1 MCDGVIG
8 YGISCLQCIVTVS
21 YYECNF
27 IFDTG
32 NLCCFQLLDLDVL
45 RVFFDILDSCLKS
58 CSVFQSDHTVVLEK
72 QKCSC
77 FVCSIV
83 RNCDRIAIF
92 QIIKS
97 FFFARIDSKWLI
109 VDSACIYE
117 VCSLLFVEVVKIR
130 NMLEIVRIKISALYY
145 KVWLYIIIKYRNF
158 QIPSFFLEDW
168 FCFFQNLCMRCCR
181 SCYFDGSFLCISAYK
196 NAISNSFSLII
207 AIIIVASVV
216 PISSGST

>member
-83 RNCDRIAIF
+83 R
-92 QIIKS
+92 
-97 FFFARIDSKWLI
+97 
-109 VDSACIYE
+109 
-117 VCSLLFVEVVKIR
+117 
-130 NMLEIVRIKISALYY
+130 IKISSLYY